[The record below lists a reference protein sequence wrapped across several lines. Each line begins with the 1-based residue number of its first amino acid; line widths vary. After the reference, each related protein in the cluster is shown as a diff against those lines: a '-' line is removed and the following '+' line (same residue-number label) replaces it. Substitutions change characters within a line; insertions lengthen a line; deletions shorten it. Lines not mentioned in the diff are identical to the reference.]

1 MGITAPQLLDVMAG
15 SAEGLIRKCSD
26 AAGNPR
32 LFSPD
37 ELGHLLEKAQI
48 QNASFPMRHGA
59 ASALL
64 ADGASP
70 ALVQKQ
76 LRHSDPR
83 ITLQVYAHVL
93 GDQQRTAVQ
102 NRSARLVN

>member
-1 MGITAPQLLDVMAG
+1 MTVL
-15 SAEGLIRKCSD
+15 SARTNCERKNCIRFWTSS
-26 AAGNPR
+26 R
-32 LFSPD
+32 LRGGFH
-37 ELGHLLEKAQI
+37 G
-48 QNASFPMRHGA
+48 MRHGA

-64 ADGASP
+64 EDGASP

-83 ITLQVYAHVL
+83 ITLGIYGHVI
-93 GDQQRTAVQ
+93 GDQQRNAVQ